1 MLVSVHLFNA
11 AALTAHNRFVEW
23 FKSRLTSL
31 EGAAAGAA
39 QQLVGLYAADIERV
53 PGSRPSAFVLPGP
66 RCLALVKLAE
76 ASTVEQAMCNEAD
89 ARLIDDQISAVT
101 ELQAWIDPTDD
112 KRLWLS
118 TMVAS
123 RFAFDTM
130 PLDGR
135 LLRIVLRHLPANRTL
150 AELVEFDS
158 RIVDLYANTMAAARW
173 YHIAIHHVLGLP
185 TYMYA
190 DAFDVVDAATVDE
203 AMANDAKLPVTPE
216 YQAVLD
222 ECNDYLDRSRDR
234 FSMWLTPLV
243 LTRRACDGVRFA
255 GTVDSAST
263 PS

>member
-1 MLVSVHLFNA
+1 MLVSVHLFN
-11 AALTAHNRFVEW
+11 ALTAHNRFVEW

-39 QQLVGLYAADIERV
+39 QQLVGLYAADVERV

-89 ARLIDDQISAVT
+89 ARLIDDQISAIT
-101 ELQAWIDPTDD
+101 ELQAWID
-112 KRLWLS
+112 
-118 TMVAS
+118 
-123 RFAFDTM
+123 
-130 PLDGR
+130 
-135 LLRIVLRHLPANRTL
+135 
-150 AELVEFDS
+150 
-158 RIVDLYANTMAAARW
+158 
-173 YHIAIHHVLGLP
+173 VLGLP

-255 GTVDSAST
+255 GTVASAST